1 MTPST
6 EPEKKSHNPHPEE
19 RSSSRPR
26 IADPRPPQPEP
37 DAEADEGG
45 SVHQPEVERAF
56 DLAASRSRDNSPHGP
71 NWSGE
76 GEDSENGESKGAAQ
90 DGHLINGADLDEVHH
105 DLTAHERREAR
116 LRNLLHI
123 MTIKSNNLEMHLH
136 ALTLRHRRA
145 ATLPQIIE
153 LYTHQAP
160 SLDPPGTYAGAELFG
175 TTTSPD
181 GIPRFFIQE
190 RHLEHGDTELTF
202 LSQTG
207 LIQCRNRR
215 VIYRA
220 DWRMSTADRVCHL
233 HTIYEGLH
241 LVQ

>member
-1 MTPST
+1 M
-6 EPEKKSHNPHPEE
+6 
-19 RSSSRPR
+19 
-26 IADPRPPQPEP
+26 
-37 DAEADEGG
+37 
-45 SVHQPEVERAF
+45 ERAF
-56 DLAASRSRDNSPHGP
+56 DEAASRSRDNSPHGP

-76 GEDSENGESKGAAQ
+76 GEDSENVESEDAAQ

-123 MTIKSNNLEMHLH
+123 MTIESNNLEMHLH

-145 ATLPQIIE
+145 ATLPEIIE

-160 SLDPPGTYAGAELFG
+160 SLDPPGAYAGAELFG
-175 TTTSPD
+175 TATSPD

-202 LSQTG
+202 LSQ
-207 LIQCRNRR
+207 CRNRR
-215 VIYRA
+215 LIYRA
-220 DWRMSTADRVCHL
+220 DWRMSTADRACHL
-233 HTIYEGLH
+233 YTIYEGPR
-241 LVQ
+241 LVQQDVCTKQGPFKPSPTLEKIGNLVIGMVMFQHPTYRRCTFARDS

>member
-1 MTPST
+1 M
-6 EPEKKSHNPHPEE
+6 
-19 RSSSRPR
+19 
-26 IADPRPPQPEP
+26 
-37 DAEADEGG
+37 
-45 SVHQPEVERAF
+45 ERAF

-76 GEDSENGESKGAAQ
+76 GEDSENVESEDAAQ

-123 MTIKSNNLEMHLH
+123 MTIESNNLEMHLH

-145 ATLPQIIE
+145 ATLPEIIE

-160 SLDPPGTYAGAELFG
+160 SLDPPGAYAGAELFG
-175 TTTSPD
+175 TATSPD

-215 VIYRA
+215 LIYRA